1 MSDTLVFAAEPEPPP
16 ASDASHPWL
25 VLVVDDDAEVQAV
38 TRLMMADAHF
48 EGRPLQPLFASSA
61 REARQLLASHPDIAV
76 ALVDVVMESDHAGLE
91 LIRYIRETLGN
102 RAIRLLL
109 RTGQPGLMPVHEVVS
124 DYAVDDYLLKSELS
138 FQRLRTLLTTTLR
151 TYSLLHRLEDS
162 EARLQQANR
171 ELQQLAYTDPLTGL
185 LNRRLFYFQI
195 EREWRRAM
203 REHRPLSAIM
213 LDIDHFKAYNDR
225 YGHLEG
231 DRVLKAVA
239 QTLQAHLNRA
249 DDTLCR
255 FGGEEFLALV
265 AGRDLD
271 EGCTLARQLAEA
283 VFALGIEHADSP
295 HGCVSI
301 SLGCATIHLGPETPT
316 QGHDQLI
323 QAADAA
329 LYRAKR
335 AGRNRVECQQGLG
348 V

>member
-1 MSDTLVFAAEPEPPP
+1 MSDTLVFAAEPAPLAGP
-16 ASDASHPWL
+16 AASKPWL
-25 VLVVDDDAEVQAV
+25 VLVVDDDAEVRAV

-61 REARQLLASHPDIAV
+61 QEARQLLASHPDIAV

-91 LIRYIRETLGN
+91 LIRYIRDTLGN

-109 RTGQPGLMPVHEVVS
+109 RTGQPGLMPVHEVVN

-138 FQRLRTLLTTTLR
+138 YQRLRTLLTTALR

-185 LNRRLFYFQI
+185 LNRRLFCFQI

-203 REHRPLSAIM
+203 REFRPLSAM
-213 LDIDHFKAYNDR
+213 MMDIDHFKAYNDH

-231 DRVLKAVA
+231 DRVLKTVA
-239 QTLQAHLNRA
+239 QALQACLLRA

-265 AGRDLD
+265 AGRELD
-271 EGCTLARQLAEA
+271 EGCTLAGQLTEA
-283 VFALGIEHADSP
+283 VFALDIEHAGSP
-295 HGCVSI
+295 HGRVSI
-301 SLGCATIHLGPETPT
+301 SLGCATIHLGPESNI

-335 AGRNRVECQQGLG
+335 AGRNRAECCQESEA
-348 V
+348 